1 MISQCP
7 FNSAGLKSSYLE
19 IIHFLKD
26 NGFSEAKAGILGENL
41 GIPRAI
47 IKALKK
53 NNVGNAAG
61 LFSDVIDDWLNNS
74 EPSWRKLANALSRS
88 GYKRI
93 ADKILIHA
101 DK

>member
-1 MISQCP
+1 MISLCP
-7 FNSAGLKSSYLE
+7 FHSAGLKLSYLG
-19 IIHFLKD
+19 IRIFLEGE
-26 NGFSEAKAGILGENL
+26 GFSTADSENLGENL